1 VTGQDIPIHTPKRLL
16 LATDL
21 SARCDRALDRAVAL
35 AKLWD
40 ADLIVVHA
48 LEQSDTFYTDELTA
62 RLPSWRQSDGAALV
76 RKQLRQDV
84 ASLGSRVTVIVEKG
98 NATDVILAAAK
109 RENCDFIVCGV
120 ARSEQLGRMLL
131 GSTVDRLARE
141 IAAPLLVVKN
151 RIRGPYRHIL
161 VATDLSESSRYALQ
175 AAMVYF
181 HAESPSVFHAYDA
194 PFSGVTPDPIRTQQD
209 FLSVAKTKCTRFLL
223 DSGIANHEIKNLK
236 LVLEYGPPVR
246 LIQRYEQERE
256 LELVVVGAAG
266 GGAGYKFLVGST
278 AKEILRDIAADVLV
292 IRGNELPKR

>member
-1 VTGQDIPIHTPKRLL
+1 MPIHTPKRLL

-40 ADLIVVHA
+40 ASLIVVHA

-62 RLPSWRQSDGAALV
+62 RLPNWRQSDGAALV

-84 ASLGSRVTVIVEKG
+84 ASLGSRVAVIVEKG
-98 NATDVILAAAK
+98 NASDVILAAAQ

-120 ARSEQLGRMLL
+120 AKSEQLGRILL

-161 VATDLSESSRYALQ
+161 VATDFSEPSRYALR

-181 HAESPSVFHAYDA
+181 SETPSIFHAYDA
-194 PFSGVTPDPIRTQQD
+194 PFSGITPDPIRTQQD
-209 FLSVAKTKCTRFLL
+209 FLSVAKTKCNRFLL
-223 DSGIANHEIKNLK
+223 DSGIAEHEIQNLA
-236 LVLEYGPPVR
+236 LILEYGPPVR
-246 LIQRYEQERE
+246 LLQRYAQERE
-256 LELVVVGAAG
+256 LELVVVGASG
-266 GGAGYKFLVGST
+266 GGAVYEFIIGST
-278 AKEILRDIAADVLV
+278 AKEILRDVAADVLV
-292 IRGNELPKR
+292 VRRSESRNP